1 MYGDCVSVADLPSLP
16 HTVFQKYTD
25 FKKEFDDV
33 SVLDTRT
40 FLEGLKIGKLTIKI
54 DRRGPGCVTMTGRK
68 SDDGTIFVCTGQ
80 ETSIELEH
88 GKTLFIKLN
97 AVGEVDS
104 TGHRA
109 VIFEVRILKPVS
121 I

>member
-1 MYGDCVSVADLPSLP
+1 
-16 HTVFQKYTD
+16 
-25 FKKEFDDV
+25 
-33 SVLDTRT
+33 
-40 FLEGLKIGKLTIKI
+40 
-54 DRRGPGCVTMTGRK
+54 MTNL
-68 SDDGTIFVCTGQ
+68 SDNDGAIIRTGQ

-109 VIFEVRILKPVS
+109 IIFEVR
-121 I
+121 